1 MSFIQDDF
9 PPTTGLKYLG
19 ALHKTM
25 TYALQVRDH
34 SPFQPDPIDSA
45 AQDNLALAR
54 ATQDILAQSI
64 RKCWR
69 CMTRII
75 DRTRSPNPM
84 DLAPFVD
91 FCAPNPEMM
100 FGNGLYLLVAWRG
113 DIPQER
119 FLEMARRYYDTPT
132 PLLPVPGDRS
142 QSVLRHAATKAM
154 KDIHA
159 MVEVF
164 DTARADPVFSR
175 ALEDGKT
182 WADSR
187 EYFAHHP
194 DPRVP
199 LLVSSVQKQLPD
211 LFAAIYTV
219 NHYLASATSGES
231 QDAGYTDLET
241 ALHSIQKIGAAIPV
255 SAQSDQTLGTA
266 IQGIRNSLPIQF
278 TVPERLQAII
288 QRIFEQ
294 DQAREAAASRT
305 AGETPIPNPQTP
317 VATPTVHVVRDVQ
330 RDSTTP
336 IPPRRPKGP

>member
-1 MSFIQDDF
+1 MSFIQEDF

-25 TYALQVRDH
+25 TYALQVRDQ

-45 AQDNLALAR
+45 ARDNLALAR
-54 ATQDILAQSI
+54 ATQDILAQTI

-75 DRTRSPNPM
+75 DRTKTPNPV
-84 DLAPFVD
+84 DLQPLVD
-91 FCAPNPEMM
+91 LWAPNPEMM
-100 FGNGLYLLVAWRG
+100 YGSGLYLLVAWQAN
-113 DIPQER
+113 IPQER

-159 MVEVF
+159 MVEVL
-164 DTARADPVFSR
+164 DTAREDPVFSR

-194 DPRVP
+194 DPRVS

-211 LFAAIYTV
+211 LFAAVYTV
-219 NHYLASATSGES
+219 NHYLASATSGEA

-241 ALHSIQKIGAAIPV
+241 ALHGIQKIGAAIPV
-255 SAQSDQTLGTA
+255 SAQSDQPLGTA
-266 IQGIRNSLPIQF
+266 IQVIRNSLPVQF

-294 DQAREAAASRT
+294 DKAREAAVHRT

-317 VATPTVHVVRDVQ
+317 VATPTVHVAKDVQ
-330 RDSTTP
+330 RDFTTP